1 MQNGSDRQ
9 MRKKGSGGNMNTRLS
24 RGEHENISNNLN
36 TDMNDLQVRSISQDE
51 DIDSGFGQGY
61 QATPYTVNMEASF
74 DDFNN
79 HVSVCNRD
87 FKENVLKKV

>member
-1 MQNGSDRQ
+1 
-9 MRKKGSGGNMNTRLS
+9 MRKRGSGNSNRVIKN
-24 RGEHENISNNLN
+24 ENAEDISNNLN

-51 DIDSGFGQGY
+51 DIDNSFNHAY
-61 QATPYTVNMEASF
+61 QATPFTVNMEASF
-74 DDFNN
+74 SDFNN